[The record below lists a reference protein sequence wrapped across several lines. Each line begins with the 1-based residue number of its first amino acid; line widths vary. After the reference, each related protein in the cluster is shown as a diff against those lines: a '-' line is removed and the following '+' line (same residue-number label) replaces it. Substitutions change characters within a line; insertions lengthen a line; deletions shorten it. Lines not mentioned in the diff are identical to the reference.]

1 MSVRGQWIS
10 PEQLEPILKHYWY
23 TTKVTESNIQY
34 TLYNNRN
41 NVKVYTLRYNL
52 RNKNYSH
59 ETMIDD
65 MMSKVMTAF
74 PKSKSVIGNVQ
85 YDMLLEST
93 KKDDPGYYL
102 WRANSNQR
110 TASGTE
116 ETLLQKEYHQLYI
129 FGQRATEPDI
139 EELANQFQSSSVVI
153 ADILTI
159 VFTFTSAWYY
169 EAAAGDGTP
178 EKTTKWKKNQH
189 PKKKKVTS

>member
-1 MSVRGQWIS
+1 
-10 PEQLEPILKHYWY
+10 
-23 TTKVTESNIQY
+23 
-34 TLYNNRN
+34 
-41 NVKVYTLRYNL
+41 
-52 RNKNYSH
+52 
-59 ETMIDD
+59 MIDD

-139 EELANQFQSSSVVI
+139 EELANQFPSSSVVV

-159 VFTFTSAWYY
+159 VFTFTSA
-169 EAAAGDGTP
+169 
-178 EKTTKWKKNQH
+178 
-189 PKKKKVTS
+189 